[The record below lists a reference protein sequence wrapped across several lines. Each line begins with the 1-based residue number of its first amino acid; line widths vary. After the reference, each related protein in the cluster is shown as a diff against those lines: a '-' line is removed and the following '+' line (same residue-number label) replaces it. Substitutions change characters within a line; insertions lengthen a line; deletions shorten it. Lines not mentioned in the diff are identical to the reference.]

1 MQGATWQQ
9 AVQWME
15 ERRVQAGDAL
25 EVIASHDTYSISF
38 ALGSAVG
45 QEQSEEA
52 GPATRPSM
60 HTGMQLKVGM
70 KLPCPRCVALGR
82 HCNFSAA
89 VCRSLT
95 DSSSITMLHGEHSRS
110 LTAAC
115 LALMLWPLCLSA
127 HHANPSKHPMCC
139 VWLRPQKIGYP
150 WTGQSIYFQTADPLS
165 IDADQPFLTQLLV
178 LVCFCLP
185 REVASPGVML
195 SCRMQLMSGCRE
207 CRMQPGKPVISSWQK

>member
-9 AVQWME
+9 AMQWME

-38 ALGSAVG
+38 AMGSAGG
-45 QEQSEEA
+45 QEAGQDQSFEE

-89 VCRSLT
+89 VCELLT
-95 DSSSITMLHGEHSRS
+95 YSSSSITMLLGDAARS
-110 LTAAC
+110 IQE
-115 LALMLWPLCLSA
+115 PDS
-127 HHANPSKHPMCC
+127 
-139 VWLRPQKIGYP
+139 
-150 WTGQSIYFQTADPLS
+150 
-165 IDADQPFLTQLLV
+165 
-178 LVCFCLP
+178 CLP
-185 REVASPGVML
+185 SIAAMATASVCS
-195 SCRMQLMSGCRE
+195 SCKTSKASVLCMA
-207 CRMQPGKPVISSWQK
+207 KPLENWVSLHRSEDLL